1 MKRIISITLYSL
13 LYYIGIASNLEID
26 GIYYILDEN
35 TQTATVTYK
44 GNADDWMFDAT
55 GETLYTGNVIIP
67 EKVTYNTKEY
77 TVTTLGDDA
86 FAGCKQLHSLSL
98 PKNISSI
105 GNADDWMFDATGE
118 TLYTGNV
125 IRLKYFTTISC
136 PLIMMTRSSF
146 LPLCNL

>member
-1 MKRIISITLYSL
+1 MKRIISITLCSL

-105 GNADDWMFDATGE
+105 GNGTFTQCYG
-118 TLYTGNV
+118 LQV
-125 IRLKYFTTISC
+125 ISVANENTKYGRC
-136 PLIMMTRSSF
+136 VPMPKLPTRKKYRQSGSTQ
-146 LPLCNL
+146 

>member
-55 GETLYTGNVIIP
+55 GETLYTGNVI
-67 EKVTYNTKEY
+67 
-77 TVTTLGDDA
+77 
-86 FAGCKQLHSLSL
+86 
-98 PKNISSI
+98 
-105 GNADDWMFDATGE
+105 
-118 TLYTGNV
+118 
-125 IRLKYFTTISC
+125 RLKYFTTISC